1 MCVCI
6 YSLVKIS
13 NFVNQGSLP
22 SDAKNQ
28 SLKLCAVDG
37 VDLVSNFFFL
47 QIFPCRIAVAML
59 SSITTRP
66 ELHRASH
73 LICRATL

>member
-37 VDLVSNFFFL
+37 VDLVSKFFFFVGRCKYFLAELRL
-47 QIFPCRIAVAML
+47 QC
-59 SSITTRP
+59 
-66 ELHRASH
+66 
-73 LICRATL
+73 

>member
-37 VDLVSNFFFL
+37 VDLVSKFFFSANISL
-47 QIFPCRIAVAML
+47 QNCGCNVKLHYYETRVA
-59 SSITTRP
+59 
-66 ELHRASH
+66 
-73 LICRATL
+73 